1 MGSTSIDMRRS
12 IFLSAIAFTYLS
24 SGLEYP
30 KHQYRLEKSYQ
41 DLDSDTS
48 DRRLIYIFDDDDEY
62 DYDYEDKSDYKKKK
76 PKYHKDDKDEEDEG
90 YDFAVETF
98 ISSKI
103 SNFFNLL
110 ILGGILLL
118 PMAVAAEIT
127 PDLEA
132 IMAQIEA
139 LSNLLTQYYV
149 VLTNQLVSVI
159 TTLADIVTTLAT
171 LTTSVTAIT
180 TTLTGITTTL
190 TGITTSLTSIQTTLT
205 AIQAAIAGIGR
216 RKRLDDDGN
225 HQLLMPDPYVLNIK
239 KDEIEDH
246 FWFIFDIPLETNST
260 LDFDFQFDQEEN
272 EVDKEMIELCINEA
286 LEQKMFKGIMCSVTD

>member
-1 MGSTSIDMRRS
+1 MT
-12 IFLSAIAFTYLS
+12 IFFFLT
-24 SGLEYP
+24 
-30 KHQYRLEKSYQ
+30 
-41 DLDSDTS
+41 

-76 PKYHKDDKDEEDEG
+76 PKYHKDEEDEG

-216 RKRLDDDGN
+216 RKRLDDEGN

-239 KDEIEDH
+239 RDEIEDH

-260 LDFDFQFDQEEN
+260 LDLDFQFDQEEN
-272 EVDKEMIELCINEA
+272 EIDKEMIELCINEA
-286 LEQKMFKGIMCSVTD
+286 LEQKMFKVCANSISRFFSDKYKDYLLFPQGIMCSVTDGHLKFQQDFDQLNEV

>member
-1 MGSTSIDMRRS
+1 M
-12 IFLSAIAFTYLS
+12 
-24 SGLEYP
+24 
-30 KHQYRLEKSYQ
+30 
-41 DLDSDTS
+41 
-48 DRRLIYIFDDDDEY
+48 IYIFDDDDEY

-76 PKYHKDDKDEEDEG
+76 PSYKSKYHKDEEDEG

-159 TTLADIVTTLAT
+159 ATLADIVTSLAT

-190 TGITTSLTSIQTTLT
+190 TGITTSLTNIQTTLT

-216 RKRLDDDGN
+216 RKRLDDDN
-225 HQLLMPDPYVLNIK
+225 HRQFLLPDPYVLNIK
-239 KDEIEDH
+239 RDKIEDH

-260 LDFDFQFDQEEN
+260 LDLDLDFQFDQEDN
-272 EVDKEMIELCINEA
+272 EIDKVMIELCINEA
-286 LEQKMFKGIMCSVTD
+286 LEQKMFKVIPILFHEISFHFLYFTFFKLLWFSFTQGIMCSVTDGHLKSQQDFDQLNEV

>member
-76 PKYHKDDKDEEDEG
+76 PKYHKDEEDEG

-110 ILGGILLL
+110 I
-118 PMAVAAEIT
+118 
-127 PDLEA
+127 
-132 IMAQIEA
+132 
-139 LSNLLTQYYV
+139 
-149 VLTNQLVSVI
+149 
-159 TTLADIVTTLAT
+159 
-171 LTTSVTAIT
+171 
-180 TTLTGITTTL
+180 
-190 TGITTSLTSIQTTLT
+190 
-205 AIQAAIAGIGR
+205 
-216 RKRLDDDGN
+216 
-225 HQLLMPDPYVLNIK
+225 
-239 KDEIEDH
+239 
-246 FWFIFDIPLETNST
+246 
-260 LDFDFQFDQEEN
+260 
-272 EVDKEMIELCINEA
+272 
-286 LEQKMFKGIMCSVTD
+286 